1 MFVSLMT
8 RAMFYVIYLYSQFFL
23 DQITYFSLPSST
35 PLSYLPQ
42 VYTFVLD
49 GTLNHLALLIFL
61 NRPIHDTW
69 SIPQRG
75 SLFITL
81 NAISF
86 WHIFK
91 KQNKNLFLL
100 SLSKHTRRE
109 QPQCKNIVRG
119 LKFCNCIKYS
129 SMVRSYSSIVIYMN
143 RNNSACE
150 DY

>member
-1 MFVSLMT
+1 MFVSMMK
-8 RAMFYVIYLYSQFFL
+8 RAMFCVFYLYSQFFL
-23 DQITYFSLPSST
+23 AQITYFSLSSFNGNLT
-35 PLSYLPQ
+35 PPIPLST

-81 NAISF
+81 NVISF

-91 KQNKNLFLL
+91 KQNKNLFLV
-100 SLSKHTRRE
+100 SLSKHTRQE
-109 QPQCKNIVRG
+109 HPQCKFISRG
-119 LKFCNCIKYS
+119 
-129 SMVRSYSSIVIYMN
+129 
-143 RNNSACE
+143 
-150 DY
+150 